1 VSPHQTPTLT
11 RTRSLPVFQIVLLVL
26 FLLLCAVGIVS
37 STAQSPSQDNI
48 AKPSTQERELDD
60 GIPKHLP
67 IRVKVKNLNSGKW
80 TSDLEV
86 EVTNTGNKPIYFLM
100 FSLFFVDVK
109 MENGTDIGFPLR
121 YGRPELYSV
130 ENRPTPEDVPIQP
143 GETVFIKAPEGLT
156 KGWEKFRIKHE
167 MPHPKKIGIRF
178 HSLNFG
184 DGTGFHTTGGL
195 PLPKRGG
202 SRGSYG
208 NDMPNITS
216 ASLPR
221 VPIDRSQPT
230 RGLSPVNFLPANFS
244 WTIDLLPVPAVST
257 TQSGICCSGSS
268 CFFLKEFPGEG
279 NCFCTG
285 ETPNDVL
292 AIHDCNDR
300 LAECGSMLTIQF
312 ICPDGEHT
320 CTNFFI
326 QSCETDPIPTPTPTP
341 TATLAPTPEP
351 VCTDPRPNDSCRCTY
366 RFQSLPDQTPIWDCH
381 LCGNGPQADFSRYQ
395 TGCPDTAYLDPTDS
409 YCCQCPI
416 QNCPAGATWNLNV
429 CACVPTVSGG
439 GGDTPPVKGGGG
451 GGGSCYFYSEYYY
464 SDGELMNGNS
474 CSDTYLVEGFVC
486 NGVFNGEARL
496 VSNGCNSAR

>member
-1 VSPHQTPTLT
+1 VSPHQSST
-11 RTRSLPVFQIVLLVL
+11 RRERSSPIFQIALL
-26 FLLLCAVGIVS
+26 FLLLVPCAVGIVS
-37 STAQSPSQDNI
+37 STAQAPSQDST
-48 AKPSTQERELDD
+48 AQPPTQERELDD
-60 GIPKHLP
+60 RIPKHLP
-67 IRVKVKNLNSGKW
+67 IKVKVKNLNNAKW
-80 TSDLEV
+80 DRDLEV
-86 EVTNTGNKPIYFLM
+86 EVTNTGEKPIYFLM

-109 MENGTDIGFPLR
+109 MEDGTDIGFPLR

-195 PLPKRGG
+195 PLPKQGG
-202 SRGSYG
+202 SRSRYG

-221 VPIDRSQPT
+221 VPIDRSQPK
-230 RGLSPVNFLPANFS
+230 RSLSPVNFLPANFS
-244 WTIDLLPVPAVST
+244 WTIDPLPVPAVST

-292 AIHDCNDR
+292 AIHNCNDR
-300 LAECGSMLTIQF
+300 LAECGSMLTVQF

-326 QSCETDPIPTPTPTP
+326 QSCATDPIPTPTPTP
-341 TATLAPTPEP
+341 TATPTPTPTPEP
-351 VCTDPRPNDSCRCTY
+351 VCATPRPD
-366 RFQSLPDQTPIWDCH
+366 
-381 LCGNGPQADFSRYQ
+381 
-395 TGCPDTAYLDPTDS
+395 DS
-409 YCCQCPI
+409 YRREDD
-416 QNCPAGATWNLNV
+416 AKRAR
-429 CACVPTVSGG
+429 VSLRENAL
-439 GGDTPPVKGGGG
+439 T
-451 GGGSCYFYSEYYY
+451 
-464 SDGELMNGNS
+464 
-474 CSDTYLVEGFVC
+474 
-486 NGVFNGEARL
+486 
-496 VSNGCNSAR
+496 